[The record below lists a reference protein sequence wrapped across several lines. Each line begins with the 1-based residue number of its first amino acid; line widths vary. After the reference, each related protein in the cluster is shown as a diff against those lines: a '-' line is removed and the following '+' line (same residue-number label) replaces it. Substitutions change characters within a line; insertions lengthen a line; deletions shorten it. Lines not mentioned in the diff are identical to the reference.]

1 VVANCNALEHQL
13 YGIFVDILYI
23 EMLEYAKNNISV
35 SDIHDFLLM
44 VL

>member
-1 VVANCNALEHQL
+1 M
-13 YGIFVDILYI
+13 YGIFVDILYL

-35 SDIHDFLLM
+35 SDIHDVLLM